1 MNHFVCSYII
11 TTISIN
17 LLFRLLKRLFKDLFE
32 RQGFEDD
39 GIFDWDILKKQKEQG
54 SGFSA
59 NVGGG
64 ATGAIDDEGENDM
77 DKRGGLEAGFSLGD
91 GGSGGVASPRMQST
105 VVRPSATGINILLI
119 VLSSLFDLISF
130 L

>member
-1 MNHFVCSYII
+1 M
-11 TTISIN
+11 

-59 NVGGG
+59 SAGG
-64 ATGAIDDEGENDM
+64 AAGAIDDEGEDDI
-77 DKRGGLEAGFSLGD
+77 DKRGGLEAGTKEYYFHSILVLLFSLINANNNTTLTWTGFYLGE
-91 GGSGGVASPRMQST
+91 GGSGVAASPRMQST
-105 VVRPSATGINILLI
+105 VVRPSATGR
-119 VLSSLFDLISF
+119 
-130 L
+130 

>member
-1 MNHFVCSYII
+1 
-11 TTISIN
+11 
-17 LLFRLLKRLFKDLFE
+17 LFKDLFE